1 MPEIVYG
8 FAEAFT
14 KADALRPVWTSRSGR
29 VYRPGLGPHAE
40 NAAVALL
47 LEQLGQ
53 IPPFEDVQTRQFVPY
68 PDAPRQ
74 KCDLALF
81 GGAVWTIEVKMARF
95 RGDNGKPDDT
105 SLKDIL
111 SPYESDRSALT
122 DTVKLARAGFQG
134 KSGVVIYGF
143 DYADRS
149 LDPAI
154 DAFETLAQV
163 RVDLGER
170 AEAPP
175 VAPAGLHKC
184 SIPSPGSPM
193 AKGIRVS
200 PQVRVEC

>member
-14 KADALRPVWTSRSGR
+14 KADALRPVWTSWSGR

-47 LEQLGQ
+47 LEQLRQ

-68 PDAPRQ
+68 PDAPRR

-122 DTVKLARAGFQG
+122 DTVKLARE
-134 KSGVVIYGF
+134 KRVVQRRKKAQELRQEAEVRTRRAEEREAVANEQVEQARAERKHAAEVSER
-143 DYADRS
+143 ADRV
-149 LDPAI
+149 DP
-154 DAFETLAQV
+154 D
-163 RVDLGER
+163 RDD
-170 AEAPP
+170 
-175 VAPAGLHKC
+175 
-184 SIPSPGSPM
+184 
-193 AKGIRVS
+193 
-200 PQVRVEC
+200 